1 MTSKIAS
8 LSVFALGHVIL
19 VVFGAASSTP
29 EADDPR
35 LGPIGRTVGYYA
47 TLSGADNG
55 YGFFAP
61 GVAPELRAT
70 FTMTDAQGQSWTDT
84 LERKTSHEA
93 ELRVTG
99 IVCMYVTERL
109 RGGLLHSW
117 AATMFGRHP
126 EAAQVKVEV
135 EIYDP
140 PTMEEYRQ
148 GQRAQWEVMDTAVF
162 QRNRGNAA
170 Q

>member
-1 MTSKIAS
+1 MKLKVAFAAV
-8 LSVFALGHVIL
+8 LALGHVIL

-29 EADDPR
+29 EADQPNA
-35 LGPIGRTVGYYA
+35 GIITNSIGYYA

-61 GVAPELRAT
+61 GVAAELRAT
-70 FTMTDAQGQSWTDT
+70 FTMTDAQGRTWTDT
-84 LERKTSHEA
+84 LESSTSHEA

-99 IVCMYVTERL
+99 IVCMYVFERL

-126 EAAQVKVEV
+126 EAVEVRIDV

-140 PTMEEYRQ
+140 PTMEEFRE
-148 GQRAQWEVMDTAVF
+148 GMRAEWEILDTAVF